1 MTNEVI
7 WTKLVLDRFIQL
19 ANLTEEEEIV
29 IRTRAAG
36 WSRVKQAMELN
47 ISISGIDRIISR
59 LRKKTGPG
67 YYDIAAGATLSG
79 SAAGTITLTAY
90 QDGVAIPGMTAS
102 QTVKAAGD
110 IVPLGVSGIIRNYC
124 TKPVSTLT
132 IVVSGMAATGTNLAI
147 DITKQ

>member
-7 WTKLVLDRFIQL
+7 WTKLVLERFIQL

-36 WSRVKQAMELN
+36 
-47 ISISGIDRIISR
+47 
-59 LRKKTGPG
+59 
-67 YYDIAAGATLSG
+67 
-79 SAAGTITLTAY
+79 
-90 QDGVAIPGMTAS
+90 
-102 QTVKAAGD
+102 D
-110 IVPLGVSGIIRNYC
+110 IVTLGVSGIIRTYC

>member
-7 WTKLVLDRFIQL
+7 WTKLVLERFIQL

-59 LRKKTGPG
+59 LRKK
-67 YYDIAAGATLSG
+67 YDEVQRLAPILPPRKRSVYGRNPKETREYSKKK
-79 SAAGTITLTAY
+79 TA
-90 QDGVAIPGMTAS
+90 VIR
-102 QTVKAAGD
+102 KGD
-110 IVPLGVSGIIRNYC
+110 CRLFFYNDFEKRDRRWRRVL
-124 TKPVSTLT
+124 
-132 IVVSGMAATGTNLAI
+132 
-147 DITKQ
+147 

>member
-7 WTKLVLDRFIQL
+7 WTKVVLERFIQL

-59 LRKKTGPG
+59 LRKK
-67 YYDIAAGATLSG
+67 YDEVQRLDPILPPRKRSVYG
-79 SAAGTITLTAY
+79 SN
-90 QDGVAIPGMTAS
+90 S
-102 QTVKAAGD
+102 EE
-110 IVPLGVSGIIRNYC
+110 IRE
-124 TKPVSTLT
+124 
-132 IVVSGMAATGTNLAI
+132 
-147 DITKQ
+147 

>member
-7 WTKLVLDRFIQL
+7 WTKLVLERFIQL

-59 LRKKTGPG
+59 LRKK
-67 YYDIAAGATLSG
+67 YDEVQAQVNQLQLQAAMCGVVRYPNATTYCSG
-79 SAAGTITLTAY
+79 SNPFGGCGCGAAI
-90 QDGVAIPGMTAS
+90 
-102 QTVKAAGD
+102 
-110 IVPLGVSGIIRNYC
+110 
-124 TKPVSTLT
+124 
-132 IVVSGMAATGTNLAI
+132 
-147 DITKQ
+147 

>member
-7 WTKLVLDRFIQL
+7 WTKLVLERFIQL

-59 LRKKTGPG
+59 LRIRTLQRHELQRPGEQRGKTERQPSGG
-67 YYDIAAGATLSG
+67 LYGIAER
-79 SAAGTITLTAY
+79 I
-90 QDGVAIPGMTAS
+90 
-102 QTVKAAGD
+102 K
-110 IVPLGVSGIIRNYC
+110 
-124 TKPVSTLT
+124 
-132 IVVSGMAATGTNLAI
+132 
-147 DITKQ
+147 

>member
-7 WTKLVLDRFIQL
+7 WTKLVLERFIQL

-36 WSRVKQAMELN
+36 
-47 ISISGIDRIISR
+47 
-59 LRKKTGPG
+59 
-67 YYDIAAGATLSG
+67 
-79 SAAGTITLTAY
+79 TLTLAAY

-110 IVPLGVSGIIRNYC
+110 IVTLGVSEIIRTYC

-132 IVVSGMAATGTNLAI
+132 IVISGMAATGTNLAV

>member
-7 WTKLVLDRFIQL
+7 WTKLVLERFIQL

-59 LRKKTGPG
+59 H
-67 YYDIAAGATLSG
+67 G
-79 SAAGTITLTAY
+79 SN
-90 QDGVAIPGMTAS
+90 PEE
-102 QTVKAAGD
+102 
-110 IVPLGVSGIIRNYC
+110 IRE
-124 TKPVSTLT
+124 
-132 IVVSGMAATGTNLAI
+132 
-147 DITKQ
+147 

>member
-7 WTKLVLDRFIQL
+7 WTKLVLERFIQL

-59 LRKKTGPG
+59 LRKK
-67 YYDIAAGATLSG
+67 YDEVQRLDPILPPRKRSVYGRKPEESAGG
-79 SAAGTITLTAY
+79 STPENRQGKNP
-90 QDGVAIPGMTAS
+90 DGHWSV
-102 QTVKAAGD
+102 
-110 IVPLGVSGIIRNYC
+110 
-124 TKPVSTLT
+124 
-132 IVVSGMAATGTNLAI
+132 
-147 DITKQ
+147 

>member
-7 WTKLVLDRFIQL
+7 WTKLVLERFIQL

-59 LRKKTGPG
+59 LRKK
-67 YYDIAAGATLSG
+67 YDEVQI
-79 SAAGTITLTAY
+79 
-90 QDGVAIPGMTAS
+90 
-102 QTVKAAGD
+102 
-110 IVPLGVSGIIRNYC
+110 C
-124 TKPVSTLT
+124 TFKLFYNFKDFSKH
-132 IVVSGMAATGTNLAI
+132 
-147 DITKQ
+147 KQLKKVLKIQ

>member
-7 WTKLVLDRFIQL
+7 WTKLVLERFIQL

-36 WSRVKQAMELN
+36 
-47 ISISGIDRIISR
+47 
-59 LRKKTGPG
+59 
-67 YYDIAAGATLSG
+67 
-79 SAAGTITLTAY
+79 
-90 QDGVAIPGMTAS
+90 
-102 QTVKAAGD
+102 D
-110 IVPLGVSGIIRNYC
+110 IVTLGVSGIIRNYC
-124 TKPVSTLT
+124 PKPVSTLT

>member
-7 WTKLVLDRFIQL
+7 WTKSVLERFIQL

-59 LRKKTGPG
+59 LRKKYGEVQRLDPILPPRKRSV
-67 YYDIAAGATLSG
+67 YG
-79 SAAGTITLTAY
+79 SN
-90 QDGVAIPGMTAS
+90 PEE
-102 QTVKAAGD
+102 
-110 IVPLGVSGIIRNYC
+110 IRE
-124 TKPVSTLT
+124 
-132 IVVSGMAATGTNLAI
+132 
-147 DITKQ
+147 